1 MDGPKMGGSI
11 NGDPTKMVV
20 FFHGNHHVIENMN
33 GKYFLENNGI

>member
-20 FFHGNHHVIENMN
+20 FFSWKPPCNRKYEWKILS
-33 GKYFLENNGI
+33 GK